1 LNFSKFNP
9 TALHPVENLLG
20 PLSEAMLATQLLGVW
35 IAEVLVMV
43 GEVLKLHF
51 HLMPQTPYSS
61 KAFLL
66 TVHVEK
72 FHVSLNLYMLPL
84 SVFFHFFEISTCIL
98 L

>member
-1 LNFSKFNP
+1 
-9 TALHPVENLLG
+9 
-20 PLSEAMLATQLLGVW
+20 MLATQLLGVW

-43 GEVLKLHF
+43 GEILKLHF

-84 SVFFHFFEISTCIL
+84 SFFTFHLNIYLHMLRITLVQNHSPMGAIYMGTRA
-98 L
+98 